1 MTSFM
6 DKASAA
12 HHKAATC
19 VPHRCTV
26 AEIQCD
32 VEMAERNDL
41 ADKLAG
47 KRAQADALWERV
59 KVLQTDAENHGH
71 VLEELQTTMV
81 AKREMIARLQHDW
94 SARAAKC
101 STKMFGGSTQGPRP
115 TRLPGGLADAM
126 STTLKGVRAPH
137 LSLLTATTFSS
148 D

>member
-1 MTSFM
+1 M

-47 KRAQADALWERV
+47 KRAQADA
-59 KVLQTDAENHGH
+59 NHGH